1 MGGVSILAQP
11 ARFESKILDPLKL
24 EDFAR
29 ICPRPLVFTNGVY
42 DLLHRGHVS
51 LLDAAAQQG
60 RCLIL
65 ALNSDDSVRRL
76 GKGADRPINTLGDR
90 MAVAAALASVDHVTW
105 FEEDSSRLVS
115 RLTCGTMVADATQSS
130 QKVSGPPMSALA
142 QMTPMLAKEVN
153 EMMLPECCFVPILRQ
168 KQISI
173 EELIN
178 PCLLLP

>member
-1 MGGVSILAQP
+1 VGGVSILAQP

-90 MAVAAALASVDHVTW
+90 MEVAAALASVDHVTW
-105 FEEDSSRLVS
+105 FLEFDTKWCKALIHIARGLK
-115 RLTCGTMVADATQSS
+115 VATTAGS
-130 QKVSGPPMSALA
+130 VAR
-142 QMTPMLAKEVN
+142 VW
-153 EMMLPECCFVPILRQ
+153 
-168 KQISI
+168 
-173 EELIN
+173 
-178 PCLLLP
+178 

>member
-29 ICPRPLVFTNGVY
+29 FCPRPLVFTNGVY

-105 FEEDSSRLVS
+105 FEEDSPLECLLRLKPDVLIKGGDWQG
-115 RLTCGTMVADATQSS
+115 RMVGADAVESW
-130 QKVSGPPMSALA
+130 GGRALA
-142 QMTPMLAKEVN
+142 IPFIHQRSTSSTLAKIRTNRVA
-153 EMMLPECCFVPILRQ
+153 
-168 KQISI
+168 S
-173 EELIN
+173 
-178 PCLLLP
+178 